1 MLTIIEGK
9 PGSGKS
15 YYATLQ
21 ISEVVKQRRKIYTN
35 LSLNLDALSAYVGF
49 DASQYVTLLDDDF
62 LKQDK
67 SFLVIGGKKPPT
79 DSKYYWWNRF
89 DNGALIVIDEI
100 QRILMKTPEKL
111 DQPLTDYFSKHRHR
125 KQDWIFITQH
135 MTGLSVVVRRN
146 VEKVKSVLNAKS
158 QRLPFPLWINGEDVQ
173 TLLHAFGVDRQVFR
187 VKQGYLEGTYRVK
200 YDDGYEIVQIRP
212 EIFALYSTHTL
223 DSNSGQSDRP
233 LPYAQTGNI
242 KLNAVLWFL
251 KKYAPGVGFRLGLC
265 VAVIFGFVA
274 LLFNVIPSFI
284 ENFSHS
290 QIKSETTEIS
300 AETSAPSLAPPVYPP
315 VSSPASTS
323 DPLISGEI
331 LGEFDG
337 VEWPQIV
344 TPKNAPYR
352 VDLRRGVYFDTKS
365 DEIRPIPR

>member
-15 YYATLQ
+15 YYATLH
-21 ISEVVKQRRKIYTN
+21 ISEVVKQKRKIYTN
-35 LSLNLDALSAYVGF
+35 LSLNLEALSAYVGF

-67 SFLVIGGKKPPT
+67 SLAPIGGKKPPT
-79 DSKYYWWNRF
+79 DSPYYWWNRF
-89 DNGALIVIDEI
+89 ENGALIVIDEI

-173 TLLHAFGVDRQVFR
+173 MLLHAFGVDRQVFR

-223 DSNSGQSDRP
+223 DAHSGQSDRP
-233 LPYAQTGNI
+233 LPYKQTGNI
-242 KLNAVLWFL
+242 KVNAVLWFL

-284 ENFSHS
+284 NNFSRS
-290 QIKSETTEIS
+290 QIKADEEVPAPVEPS
-300 AETSAPSLAPPVYPP
+300 ASPSVTAPSVATMEPPIFDELGAVP
-315 VSSPASTS
+315 
-323 DPLISGEI
+323 DFPL
-331 LGEFDG
+331 
-337 VEWPQIV
+337 IV
-344 TPKNAPYR
+344 TPKNSPYR
-352 VDLRRGVYFDTKS
+352 VDLRKGIFYDPDTG
-365 DEIRPIPR
+365 EIKKIPR

>member
-15 YYATLQ
+15 YYATMQ

-35 LSLNLDALSAYVGF
+35 LSLNLEALSKYVGF
-49 DASQYVTLLDDDF
+49 DASQYVTLLDDEF

-67 SFLVIGGKKPPT
+67 SFLPIGAKKPPT
-79 DSKYYWWNRF
+79 DSKYFWWNRF

-158 QRLPFPLWINGEDVQ
+158 QRLPFPLWVNGEDVQ

-200 YDDGYEIVQIRP
+200 YDDGYEIVQIKP

-223 DSNSGQSDRP
+223 DAHSGQSDRP
-233 LPYAQTGNI
+233 LPYSQTGNI
-242 KLNAVLWFL
+242 KVNACLWFL
-251 KKYAPGVGFRLGLC
+251 KKYAPGVGFRIGLC

-274 LLFNVIPSFI
+274 LLFQVIPSFI
-284 ENFSHS
+284 NNFSSS
-290 QIKSETTEIS
+290 QIKRDE
-300 AETSAPSLAPPVYPP
+300 AETAPSAPISAPSDPPLASSEKLEPVPFDELGAGP
-315 VSSPASTS
+315 V
-323 DPLISGEI
+323 
-331 LGEFDG
+331 F
-337 VEWPQIV
+337 PQIV
-344 TPKNAPYR
+344 TPKNAPFR
-352 VDLRRGVYFDTKS
+352 VDLRKRIYFDPDSGETKK
-365 DEIRPIPR
+365 IPR

>member
-35 LSLNLDALSAYVGF
+35 LSLNIEALSAYVGF
-49 DASQYVTLLDDDF
+49 DASEYVTLLDDDF

-67 SFLVIGGKKPPT
+67 SLAPIGGKKPPT
-79 DSKYYWWNRF
+79 DSPYYWWNRF
-89 DNGALIVIDEI
+89 ENGALIVIDEI

-135 MTGLSVVVRRN
+135 LTGLSVIVRRN

-158 QRLPFPLWINGEDVQ
+158 QRLPFPLWVNGEDVQ

-200 YDDGYEIVQIRP
+200 YDEGYEIVQIRP

-223 DSNSGQSDRP
+223 DAHSGETDRP
-233 LPYAQTGNI
+233 LPYSQRGNI
-242 KLNAVLWFL
+242 KLNACLWFL
-251 KKYAPGVGFRLGLC
+251 KKYAPGVGFRVGLC
-265 VAVIFGFVA
+265 FAVIFGFVA
-274 LLFNVIPSFI
+274 LLFDVVPTFI
-284 ENFSHS
+284 QNFTGS
-290 QIKSETTEIS
+290 QIKPKE
-300 AETSAPSLAPPVYPP
+300 SAPVISEEPPAPSPGSAQPLPNFPAFEPEIIANDWPV
-315 VSSPASTS
+315 
-323 DPLISGEI
+323 
-331 LGEFDG
+331 
-337 VEWPQIV
+337 IV
-344 TPKNAPYR
+344 TPKNTDYR
-352 VDLRRGVYFDTKS
+352 VDLRKGLYYD
-365 DEIRPIPR
+365 DESETLKKIPR

>member
-35 LSLNLDALSAYVGF
+35 LSLNLEALSKYVGF

-67 SFLVIGGKKPPT
+67 SFLPIGAKKPPT
-79 DSKYYWWNRF
+79 DSKYFWWNRF

-158 QRLPFPLWINGEDVQ
+158 QRFPFPLWVNGEDVQ

-200 YDDGYEIVQIRP
+200 YDDGYEIVQIKP

-223 DSNSGQSDRP
+223 DANSGQSDRP
-233 LPYAQTGNI
+233 LPYSQSGNI
-242 KLNAVLWFL
+242 KFNACLWFL

-265 VAVIFGFVA
+265 VAVVFGFVA
-274 LLFNVIPSFI
+274 LLFQVIPSFI
-284 ENFSHS
+284 NNFSRS
-290 QIKSETTEIS
+290 QIQRDE
-300 AETSAPSLAPPVYPP
+300 AETAPSAPISAPSGSAPLDPP
-315 VSSPASTS
+315 LVSSEKLETVPF
-323 DPLISGEI
+323 EE
-331 LGEFDG
+331 LGAGPVF
-337 VEWPQIV
+337 PQIV
-344 TPKNAPYR
+344 TPKNAPFR
-352 VDLRRGVYFDTKS
+352 VDLRKRIYFDPESGDTK
-365 DEIRPIPR
+365 RIP